1 MAVAR
6 VASAQGRAAPPI
18 KGGRTPRHNPTAM
31 SFLFEAP
38 AFYMQAAPSQPRFSG
53 NVCGSALVPQV
64 WDTVHVELD
73 DGYEE
78 RARSAHRQQVL
89 KRKEQRAFAEL
100 VQQLAIEEVENQ
112 RREQRR
118 RVIEAKKAALAE
130 ARRQEAA
137 ERRRAEAAR
146 KRHLAKMHAAQI
158 RQALWEAARAE
169 EAQRIAHAQQLA
181 LRQQAQRCAEQ
192 KRLAQ
197 VQAQAQTQQ
206 DKVRYVRIG
215 DLLLRIVENDEEEE
229 YSDAQ
234 EDANDNNE
242 ETEETET
249 TALAPLTS
257 GNDAEDKVEEEV
269 AVALAKLSAHDRPD
283 EEVQE
288 PEQQI
293 ESPDASD
300 DEHNE
305 AVAQAC
311 QALADAITTPA
322 SEPESENAPAPT
334 ETASLEASAPVA
346 DAPSANAD
354 PVLLFSR
361 DFPSNDTEYGREIR
375 KLVNANSITVEASR
389 ANGGSI
395 KIGGLWK
402 MQAPE
407 RVHSPP
413 RSPRSARVSDVDEN
427 GEEVVV
433 PVVDVQTTNE
443 LDASKI
449 KLDDTDTIPLP
460 EHLDGLR
467 AELTDDGFR
476 LWLDSA

>member
-1 MAVAR
+1 MAVVR
-6 VASAQGRAAPPI
+6 VASAQGRAAALI
-18 KGGRTPRHNPTAM
+18 KGAEAPRHYPTAM

-38 AFYMQAAPSQPRFSG
+38 AFYMQTAPTQPHFRG
-53 NVCGSALVPQV
+53 NACGSALVPQV
-64 WDTVHVELD
+64 WDTFQVELD
-73 DGYEE
+73 DGYDE
-78 RARSAHRQQVL
+78 RVHSARRQQAL

-146 KRHLAKMHAAQI
+146 KRHLAKMHAAQV

-169 EAQRIAHAQQLA
+169 EAQRIAHAQQLV
-181 LRQQAQRCAEQ
+181 LRQQAQRYAEQ
-192 KRLAQ
+192 KRLAR
-197 VQAQAQTQQ
+197 AQTQQ
-206 DKVRYVRIG
+206 ERERYVRIG
-215 DLLLRIVENDEEEE
+215 DLLLRIVENDEEEF
-229 YSDAQ
+229 SDAQ
-234 EDANDNNE
+234 EDVNEEDEAAE
-242 ETEETET
+242 ETESTE
-249 TALAPLTS
+249 LAPLTS
-257 GNDAEDKVEEEV
+257 SQDAQDKVEEEV
-269 AVALAKLSAHDRPD
+269 AVALAKLSAHDRTD
-283 EEVQE
+283 EEQE
-288 PEQQI
+288 AEQQT
-293 ESPDASD
+293 ESPDATE
-300 DEHNE
+300 DEHDD
-305 AVAQAC
+305 AVAEAC
-311 QALADAITTPA
+311 QALADAIATPA
-322 SEPESENAPAPT
+322 PATENESTPAAAEEAVP
-334 ETASLEASAPVA
+334 LEASAPVA
-346 DAPSANAD
+346 DAPSSDAD

-361 DFPSNDTEYGREIR
+361 DFPSNDTEYGRAIR
-375 KLVNANSITVEASR
+375 KLVNADSITVEASR

-407 RVHSPP
+407 HTRSPP

-427 GEEVVV
+427 GEEVIV
-433 PVVDVQTTNE
+433 PVVDVQSTDE
-443 LDASKI
+443 LDTSKI
-449 KLDDTDTIPLP
+449 TLDETDTIPLP

>member
-1 MAVAR
+1 
-6 VASAQGRAAPPI
+6 
-18 KGGRTPRHNPTAM
+18 M

-38 AFYMQAAPSQPRFSG
+38 AFYMQTAPAQPRFRG
-53 NVCGSALVPQV
+53 NACGSALVPQF
-64 WDTVHVELD
+64 WDTFEVELD

-78 RARSAHRQQVL
+78 RVHSARRQQAL

-146 KRHLAKMHAAQI
+146 KRHLAKMHAAQV

-169 EAQRIAHAQQLA
+169 EAQRISHAQELA
-181 LRQQAQRCAEQ
+181 LRHQAQRCAEQ

-197 VQAQAQTQQ
+197 AQAQQ
-206 DKVRYVRIG
+206 DRVRFVRIG
-215 DLLLRIVENDEEEE
+215 DLLLRIVENDDKEEFADVQNTDGE
-229 YSDAQ
+229 
-234 EDANDNNE
+234 NE
-242 ETEETET
+242 AAEETET
-249 TALAPLTS
+249 SELDPLTS
-257 GNDAEDKVEEEV
+257 SSDAQDKVDEEV
-269 AVALAKLSAHDRPD
+269 AVALAKLSAHDRAD
-283 EEVQE
+283 ESLEV
-288 PEQQI
+288 EQQT
-293 ESPDASD
+293 ESPDATD
-300 DEHNE
+300 DEHDD
-305 AVAQAC
+305 AVAEAC
-311 QALADAITTPA
+311 QALADAVAAPTPA
-322 SEPESENAPAPT
+322 PETENMQAATEEAAP
-334 ETASLEASAPVA
+334 LEASAPVA
-346 DAPSANAD
+346 DASSPNAD
-354 PVLLFSR
+354 PVLLFSY
-361 DFPSNDTEYGREIR
+361 DFPSNDTEYGRAIR
-375 KLVNANSITVEASR
+375 KLVNADSITVEATR

-395 KIGGLWK
+395 KIGGLWQ

-407 RVHSPP
+407 CTRSPP

-427 GEEVVV
+427 GEEVIV
-433 PVVDVQTTNE
+433 PVVDVQSTNE
-443 LDASKI
+443 LDTSKI
-449 KLDDTDTIPLP
+449 PLNETSTIPLP